1 MTSRRDLV
9 ADYFRRQY
17 ETKEGSVADNVSEL
31 FAEDL
36 VFHLSGDKTM
46 GRHDLVLL
54 CDLLRRTR
62 HDQAT
67 MVSAFRE
74 EGDTVEFVLYV
85 VGPDPVTGHEV
96 SVSTETR
103 YRFDSG
109 KVVEVW
115 QENSAGIEAAVRAA
129 QDADVSARSEAGQ
142 AGTAGAGTQPS
153 GTGDA
158 DAAAVHAASSVAL
171 DEPPAVAEPVAQAD
185 VEQAEFNLLQWS
197 AERGIFVFTALLVLL
212 AAVFVDGFAS
222 LANITDVFNRAAPI
236 GIVAVGM
243 TFVVISAN
251 YLDLSVVAQVATAA
265 VTLIAVSNES
275 SIPMAML
282 LALLVAIAYGLV
294 NGTAVGVF
302 KANAV
307 IVTLSTTFIGLG
319 LLRWLTGGSI
329 YFGPPDGPIRSFG
342 TTKLGPFPL
351 SMLVLILSALVLQY
365 VLTRTTFGFMV
376 KSYGSNRDAT
386 RLAGVNTAWVVIGAF
401 LISALGAMVGGF
413 VLAAFSNTAV
423 SAMSTGFDF
432 EALAAIIVGGTSV
445 FGGRG
450 SVLRTLLGVVF
461 VSVLTNIMVLT
472 GLGFGYQQMA
482 IGALIV
488 FAVSVDSLARK
499 AAA

>member
-1 MTSRRDLV
+1 MTSRRDRV
-9 ADYFRRQY
+9 SEYFRRQY
-17 ETKEGSVADNVSEL
+17 ETKEGSVADNVNEL
-31 FAEDL
+31 FADDL

-67 MVSAFRE
+67 LVSGFRE
-74 EGDTVEFVLYV
+74 DGDNVEFVLYV

-96 SVSTETR
+96 SVSTKTR
-103 YRFDSG
+103 YRFADG
-109 KVVEVW
+109 KVAEVW

-129 QDADVSARSEAGQ
+129 QDSEVGSPTEVAQ
-142 AGTAGAGTQPS
+142 
-153 GTGDA
+153 
-158 DAAAVHAASSVAL
+158 AAAGSGESAQAPVG
-171 DEPPAVAEPVAQAD
+171 EMGAVAVEAPPEAHAPAAQAD
-185 VEQAEFNLLQWS
+185 VEQTEFNLLQWS
-197 AERGIFVFTALLVLL
+197 AERGIFVFTALLVLI
-212 AAVFVDGFAS
+212 AAVLVDGFAS

-265 VTLIAVSNES
+265 VTLIAVSNEN
-275 SIPMAML
+275 SIPLAMF
-282 LALLVAIAYGLV
+282 LALLIAIAYGIV
-294 NGTAVGVF
+294 NGIAVGVF

-351 SMLVLILSALVLQY
+351 SMLVLILSALLLQY
-365 VLTRTTFGFMV
+365 LLTRTTFGFMV

-401 LISALGAMVGGF
+401 MISALGAMVGGF

-488 FAVSVDSLARK
+488 VAVSVDSLARK